1 MAAKFTFSAEG
12 PKVEARVIEFE
23 NRSTA
28 NESNAVCLDSTVTVQ
43 GGAFVES
50 FKASLTTNDLVS
62 LREQLKSALTSLN
75 GAVAFE
81 NTGGA
86 LSLSIKLESDR
97 KTSITGVVQ
106 PNRLRQGTLNV
117 RVDSATSL

>member
-12 PKVEARVIEFE
+12 PKVEARVIELE

-28 NESNAVCLDSTVTVQ
+28 NENNAVCLDSTVTVQ

-50 FKASLTTNDLVS
+50 FKASLTTN
-62 LREQLKSALTSLN
+62 
-75 GAVAFE
+75 
-81 NTGGA
+81 TGGA
-86 LSLSIKLESDR
+86 LSLSIKLESDG

-117 RVDSATSL
+117 RVDSAASL